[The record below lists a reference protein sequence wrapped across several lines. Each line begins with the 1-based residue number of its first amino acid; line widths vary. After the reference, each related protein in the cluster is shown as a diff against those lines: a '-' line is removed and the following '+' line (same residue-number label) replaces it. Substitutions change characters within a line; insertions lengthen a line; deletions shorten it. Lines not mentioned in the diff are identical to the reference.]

1 MVTEVRPELWNAA
14 WSRWVTVFGMVTE
27 VRLGVFAKAYARILT
42 TPLGMSKDDI
52 ELPLNEFAPMSLT
65 LAGMIIEASE
75 VVARNAW
82 LPIVSRL
89 LPASKVTE
97 VRAVAL

>member
-1 MVTEVRPELWNAA
+1 MVTEVRPEFWNAA

-27 VRLGVFAKAYARILT
+27 VRLGVFAKAYWRILT

-65 LAGMIIEASE
+65 LAGMVIEVRELAPKNARPAIE
-75 VVARNAW
+75 V
-82 LPIVSRL
+82 ST
-89 LPASKVTE
+89 LPA
-97 VRAVAL
+97 